1 MHRYDQRI
9 WFQKLLYNI
18 KVRLIIYFYKS
29 RVSTKKHGIGDIGTF
44 FRNRK
49 RLFDNAG
56 YFLPSAIATVIIT
69 LFFLYSPPAVSS
81 NIEVPVPEPRTG
93 VVVSYN
99 DTDFGWIESK
109 QAFYQLK
116 DRFGPEDRWIFT
128 DAGMKEGLSYVETAV
143 RKPEKEVES
152 TVEALKLFAAEHKPG
167 YCIKAEGRILA
178 VLADETSCEAVI
190 DQIIDELVPKKTNET
205 EQIFDLT
212 ISVRE
217 NPVIDPGIFNRDD
230 ILSRQEAVRYLQ
242 KGTLEEKTYTVVP
255 NDTIWSIA
263 REHGLS
269 MDEIIRAN
277 PEIRPD
283 YIYPGDTL
291 SLIVP
296 KPFLTVTAEYT
307 REYNRRIQYRT
318 IVKADPALYRT
329 EAITERAGSF
339 GEEQITA
346 RIKMVNGLL
355 DNREIVKT
363 EELRPPTAAVV
374 RMGTARTPDDIL
386 VASAILPPGVGVIT
400 SHFGPRWG
408 RFHYGIDVSSPLG
421 TPVHAYKSGTVAYTG
436 YDPVLGNLVI
446 ISHGN
451 DLVTRYGHM
460 TSFLVK
466 TGQKVEAGEPLSLSG
481 NSGYS
486 TGPHVHFEIRMK
498 GVAKDPLQYLW
509 NQEQQ
514 GN

>member
-1 MHRYDQRI
+1 MHRHDYRI

-18 KVRLIIYFYKS
+18 KVRLIIFFYKS
-29 RVSTKKHGIGDIGTF
+29 RVSTKKRGIGTF
-44 FRNRK
+44 FQNRK
-49 RLFDNAG
+49 RLLGNAG
-56 YFLPSAIATVIIT
+56 YVLPTAIATVITAI
-69 LFFLYSPPAVSS
+69 FFLYSPPAVSS
-81 NIEVPVPEPRTG
+81 NIEVPVPEPQTG
-93 VVVSYN
+93 VIVSFD

-128 DAGMKEGLSYVETAV
+128 DNSMKEGLSYLETAV

-152 TVEALKLFAAEHKPG
+152 TVEALKVFAAEHKPG
-167 YCIKAEGRILA
+167 CCINAEGRILA
-178 VLADETSCEAVI
+178 VLEDEESCEQVVE
-190 DQIIDELVPKKTNET
+190 QIIDELTPKKTVET
-205 EQIFDLT
+205 EKIFDLT
-212 ISVRE
+212 ISVEE
-217 NPVIDPGIFNRDD
+217 NPVIVPGVFKRDE
-230 ILSRQEAVRYLQ
+230 ILSLEEAVRYLQ
-242 KGTLEEKTYTVVP
+242 KGTLEEETYTVIP

-263 REHGLS
+263 RAHGLS

-307 REYNRRIQYRT
+307 REYTRRIQYRT
-318 IVKADPALYRT
+318 IVKADPGLYRT

-355 DNREIVKT
+355 DDREIVKT
-363 EELRPPTAAVV
+363 KELRSPTAAVV

-408 RFHYGIDVSSPLG
+408 RFHYGIDVSSPMG
-421 TPVHAYKSGTVAYTG
+421 TPVHAYKAGTVAFTG
-436 YDPVLGNLVI
+436 FDPVLGNLVI

-486 TGPHVHFEIRMK
+486 TGPHVHFEIRIK
-498 GVAKDPLQYLW
+498 GVAMDPLQYLW
-509 NQEQQ
+509 NQERQD
-514 GN
+514 N